1 MDRLQLYFIPV
12 LVSTRLEPAQARV
25 SCVKIILTENHWSLA
40 AAWAGLGCCVLVA
53 VAAVLSAPRPI
64 TNQHDLDTSD
74 LVIGANIRNHRKLVI
89 DGKKQNTTNILSH
102 NNIWVFTRYKDIW
115 FWYQVISN
123 TWGHKETRRC
133 CLPIA
138 ILTMPPVLLGVR
150 VLHETLVRTLAPFC
164 LSTTWQLK
172 KCRKGSNY
180 SGHTRKKFLLSI
192 EECDLFK

>member
-1 MDRLQLYFIPV
+1 MRWIVCSSILFL
-12 LVSTRLEPAQARV
+12 SSPALAWSRHKAARV

-40 AAWAGLGCCVLVA
+40 AAWAGLGWAAYWWRWRLSSPPPDQSPINTIWTLPTWLLVPTFA
-53 VAAVLSAPRPI
+53 I
-64 TNQHDLDTSD
+64 T
-74 LVIGANIRNHRKLVI
+74 ANWSL
-89 DGKKQNTTNILSH
+89 
-102 NNIWVFTRYKDIW
+102 KDIW

-123 TWGHKETRRC
+123 TWGHKVTWRC
-133 CLPIA
+133 FLPIA

>member
-12 LVSTRLEPAQARV
+12 LVSTRLEPAQGSEGQLR
-25 SCVKIILTENHWSLA
+25 KNYFDWESLKLGCSLG
-40 AAWAGLGCCVLVA
+40 WAGLGCVLV

-123 TWGHKETRRC
+123 TYMKPQRNKKMLPSNSNTNYAPCSVWGCYMRR
-133 CLPIA
+133 
-138 ILTMPPVLLGVR
+138 
-150 VLHETLVRTLAPFC
+150 
-164 LSTTWQLK
+164 
-172 KCRKGSNY
+172 
-180 SGHTRKKFLLSI
+180 
-192 EECDLFK
+192 